1 MPLIYADASDGFIS
15 SSNSNYLTARHA
27 SSGSLNST
35 AAASAFAVR
44 AASLSGRGGG
54 LSYRFA
60 RSFFYFDVSS
70 ISDCTAVTLN
80 LKGYVS
86 AGAGGGIV
94 IMGSEAFGG
103 DGGTALAAGDYD
115 EIKGWDGSSDMTGAT
130 KFSAAPAVN
139 MAGWNVNHN
148 NVIPLGSAAET
159 VINNLDY
166 LIICVVDYAYDYLK
180 ANPVTGGQN
189 PGLALANN
197 VGLFFSNYSGT
208 SADPYLNI
216 TTGSGYGHDVNG
228 VAAANIGKV
237 NSVATASI
245 GKINS
250 VD

>member
-15 SSNSNYLTARHA
+15 ASGSSYTTARHA
-27 SSGSLNST
+27 SSGTLNST
-35 AAASAFAVR
+35 AGAGAYAVR

-54 LSYRFA
+54 LTYRFA

-70 ISDCTAVTLN
+70 ISDCTSVTLN
-80 LKGYVS
+80 LSGYSS
-86 AGAGGGIV
+86 AGSGGGIV
-94 IMGSEAFGG
+94 IMASTAFGG

-115 EIKGWDGSSDMTGAT
+115 LIKSWDGSSDMTGAT
-130 KFSAAPAVN
+130 KFSSAPAVN

-148 NVIPLGSAAET
+148 NIIPLGSAAET
-159 VINNLDY
+159 SINNLDY
-166 LIICVVDYAYDYLK
+166 LIICVVDYTYDYLK
-180 ANPVTGGQN
+180 AEPVTGGAS

-208 SADPYLNI
+208 SRDPYLNI
-216 TTGSGYGHDVNG
+216 TLSGYGHDVNG

-237 NSVATASI
+237 NSVATANI

>member
-1 MPLIYADASDGFIS
+1 MPLIYADASDGYIS
-15 SSNSNYLTARHA
+15 ASGSSHTAARHA

-35 AAASAFAVR
+35 LSSSAYAVR

-54 LSYRFA
+54 LTYRYA

-70 ISDCTAVTLN
+70 ISDCTSVTLN
-80 LKGYVS
+80 LSGYSS
-86 AGAGGGIV
+86 AGSGGGIV
-94 IMGSEAFGG
+94 VMASEAFGG

-115 EIKGWDGSSDMTGAT
+115 LIKSWDGSSDMTGAT
-130 KFSAAPAVN
+130 KFSSAPAVN

-148 NVIPLGSAAET
+148 NIIPLGSAAET
-159 VINNLDY
+159 SINNLDY
-166 LIICVVDYAYDYLK
+166 LIICVVDYTYDYLK
-180 ANPVTGGQN
+180 AEPVTGGAN

-197 VGLFFSNYSGT
+197 VGLSFSNFTGT
-208 SADPYLNI
+208 DADPYLNI
-216 TTGSGYGHDVNG
+216 TLSGYGHDVNG

>member
-1 MPLIYADASDGFIS
+1 MPLIYADASDGYIS
-15 SSNSNYLTARHA
+15 ASGSSYTAARHA
-27 SSGSLNST
+27 SSGTLDST
-35 AAASAFAVR
+35 ATASAYAVR

-54 LSYRFA
+54 LTYRYA

-80 LKGYVS
+80 LKGYSS
-86 AGAGGGIV
+86 AGSGGGIV
-94 IMGSEAFGG
+94 IMSSTAFGG

-115 EIKGWDGSSDMTGAT
+115 SIKNWDGSSEMTGAT
-130 KFSAAPAVN
+130 KFSSAPAVN
-139 MAGWNVNHN
+139 MVGWNTNHN
-148 NVIPLGSAAET
+148 NVIPLGSTAET
-159 VINNLDY
+159 SINTLDY

-180 ANPVTGGQN
+180 VEPVTSGAS

-208 SADPYLNI
+208 DSDPYLNI
-216 TTGSGYGHDVNG
+216 TLSGYGHDVNG

-245 GKINS
+245 GKIIT